1 MKQIRIK
8 EGQSLFDKDGN
19 EYQSEKGDVLIGT
32 IKKLQESNHII
43 VNVTYVSGTESIT
56 KEYTERNYKDI
67 NKIEKSLQDTFES
80 DDYGIDSIWVEG
92 GNFSLLNLDWVSILT
107 TKGLLN
113 IDLIDTIFEEDS
125 VELFVKME
133 FCSEE
138 NYDITPDSLEELTV
152 YKAHND
158 TIVEGNFKLSYPEK
172 LLDEWVETY
181 YPDLLKALEKANGDS
196 YFDWARLF
204 SDNEINGVFKGAF
217 IDDYYVY
224 TFNV

>member
-8 EGQSLFDKDGN
+8 EGQSLFDKEGN

-32 IKKLQESNHII
+32 IKKLQESNHISI
-43 VNVTYVSGTESIT
+43 SVVYVSGTESIT

-67 NKIEKSLQDTFES
+67 DKIEKALQDTFES

-113 IDLIDTIFEEDS
+113 TDLVDAIFEEDS

-138 NYDITPDSLEELTV
+138 NYDITPDRLEELTV

-158 TIVEGNFKLSYPEK
+158 FMVEGQYGSVYPQGVVDD
-172 LLDEWVETY
+172 LVEIF
-181 YPDLLKALEKANGDS
+181 YPDLLKALKKANGES
-196 YFDWARLF
+196 YFDWGKLL
-204 SDNEINGVFKGAF
+204 SDNEINGVFKGSN
-217 IDDYYVY
+217 IDDYFVY